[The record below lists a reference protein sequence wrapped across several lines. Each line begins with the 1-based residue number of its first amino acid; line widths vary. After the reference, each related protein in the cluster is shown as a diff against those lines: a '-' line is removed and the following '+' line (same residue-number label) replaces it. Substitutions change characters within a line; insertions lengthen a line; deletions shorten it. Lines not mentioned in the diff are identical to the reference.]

1 MSIEQNKEIVRHVVE
16 EIFNKKNLDYIDAC
30 YAPDVLDHSTPPG
43 LPQGFEGYRLKIGM
57 FVAAFPDL
65 NISYEDLIGE
75 GDRVLGRYI
84 LTGTH
89 RGDFAG
95 IPPTGKQVKISGMD
109 ILRLKDGKVTEHWT
123 EMDTLGMM
131 QQLGVIPSSPAS

>member
-1 MSIEQNKEIVRHVVE
+1 MSIEKNKELIRHGLE
-16 EIFNKKNLDYIDAC
+16 EIFNKKNLDYIDAF
-30 YAPDVLDHSTPPG
+30 YAPDVLDHSAPPG
-43 LPQGFEGYRLKIGM
+43 LPPGIKGYRLKIAM

-65 NISYEDLIGE
+65 NISYKDLIGE
-75 GDRVLGRYI
+75 GDKVSGRYI

-89 RGDFAG
+89 QGDFAG
-95 IPPTGKQVKISGMD
+95 IPPTGRQVKVSGMD
-109 ILRLKDGKVTEHWT
+109 ILRLKDGKVAEHWT